1 MTELIVAQ
9 QIGVSHPDAALPGS
23 TGDPRAR
30 RVFER
35 FRKRMSLGLVVSILI
50 LVTAVL
56 WAIIP
61 GAFTSYDPMAGE
73 TSEALQGP
81 SFTHLFGTDQL
92 GRDSYARLVYGSR
105 LSLQAIVTAVAI
117 ALCVGSFFGLLAGFL
132 GGLVDTVIMR
142 VVDLLLSIPS
152 LLLSLA
158 LITVLGAGTTNVA
171 IAVGLASVA
180 SFARLMRAEV
190 MRVRTA
196 TYVEAA
202 SAVGARRSHILVR
215 HVLPNSTGPVLAM
228 AALELGGAVLAV
240 SSLSFL
246 GYGAQPPDPEW
257 GSLISAGR
265 DYMATAWWLTVL
277 PGLAVTAI
285 VLSANRLARAI
296 EREEEH

>member
-1 MTELIVAQ
+1 VTELILAQ
-9 QIGVSHPDAALPGS
+9 QTGLDTPDPAQTSVTPKPPRPFLPRLRQQMSWGLAL
-23 TGDPRAR
+23 
-30 RVFER
+30 
-35 FRKRMSLGLVVSILI
+35 SLLI
-50 LVTAVL
+50 LLTAVL
-56 WAIIP
+56 WAVVP
-61 GAFTSYDPMAGE
+61 GAFTGYDPMAGE

-92 GRDSYARLVYGSR
+92 GRDNYARLVYGSR
-105 LSLQAIVTAVAI
+105 LSLQAIVMAVAI
-117 ALCVGSFFGLLAGFL
+117 ALCVGSLFGLLAGFF
-132 GGLVDTVIMR
+132 GGAADTVIMR

-158 LITVLGAGTTNVA
+158 LITVLGPGTTNVA

-202 SAVGARRSHILVR
+202 AAVGARRSQILVR

-246 GYGAQPPDPEW
+246 GYGAQPPTPEW

-277 PGLAVTAI
+277 PGVVVTAI
-285 VLSANRLARAI
+285 VLAANRLARAI

>member
-1 MTELIVAQ
+1 MTELIVVQ
-9 QIGVSHPDAALPGS
+9 QAGGEPVAAPPSHRAHTARTFLAAL
-23 TGDPRAR
+23 R
-30 RVFER
+30 R
-35 FRKRMSLGLVVSILI
+35 RMSWGLVVSLLI
-50 LVTAVL
+50 LATAAA
-56 WAIIP
+56 WALFP
-61 GAFTSYDPMAGE
+61 GLFTGYDPMTGV

-81 SFTHLFGTDQL
+81 SMAHLFGTDQL
-92 GRDSYARLVYGSR
+92 GRDNYARLVYGSR

-117 ALCVGSFFGLLAGFL
+117 ALCVGSLFGLVAGFL
-132 GGLVDTVIMR
+132 GGVVDTVVMR
-142 VVDLLLSIPS
+142 AVDLLMSIPS

-158 LITVLGAGTTNVA
+158 LITVLGPGTTNVA

-202 SAVGARRSHILVR
+202 MAVGARRSQILVR

-246 GYGAQPPDPEW
+246 GYGAQPPAPEW

-277 PGLAVTAI
+277 PGLVVTAI
-285 VLSANRLARAI
+285 VLAANRLARSI

>member
-9 QIGVSHPDAALPGS
+9 QAGAEPDEAGTAGPRRNAGS
-23 TGDPRAR
+23 LFAR
-30 RVFER
+30 Y
-35 FRKRMSLGLVVSILI
+35 RKRMTWGLAVSVLI
-50 LVTAVL
+50 LLIAAA
-56 WAIIP
+56 WAIFP
-61 GAFTSYDPMAGE
+61 GIFTSHDPMAGV
-73 TSEALQGP
+73 TSDALQGP
-81 SFTHLFGTDQL
+81 SWTHPFGTDQL
-92 GRDSYARLVYGSR
+92 GRDNYARLVYGSR

-117 ALCVGSFFGLLAGFL
+117 ALCVGSVFGLIAGFL
-132 GGLVDTVIMR
+132 GGFVDTVTMR

-158 LITVLGAGTTNVA
+158 LITVLGPGTTNVA

-202 SAVGARRSHILVR
+202 TAVGARRSQILVR
-215 HVLPNSTGPVLAM
+215 HVLPNSSGPVLAM

-246 GYGAQPPDPEW
+246 GYGAQPPTPEW

-277 PGLAVTAI
+277 PGLVVTAI

-296 EREEEH
+296 EHEEEH

>member
-1 MTELIVAQ
+1 MTELIIAQ
-9 QIGVSHPDAALPGS
+9 QKSLEPAGDGTPDAGP
-23 TGDPRAR
+23 TPRR
-30 RVFER
+30 RLAQR
-35 FRKRMSLGLVVSILI
+35 LRKRMSWGLALSVAI
-50 LVTAVL
+50 LVLAVL
-56 WAIIP
+56 WAVIP
-61 GAFTSYDPMAGE
+61 GVFTSYDPMAGQ
-73 TSEALQGP
+73 TSEALQAP

-92 GRDSYARLVYGSR
+92 GRDNYARLVYGSR
-105 LSLQAIVTAVAI
+105 LSLQSIVMAVAI
-117 ALCVGSFFGLLAGFL
+117 ALCVGSFFGLVAGFL
-132 GGLVDTVIMR
+132 GGAVDTTIMR
-142 VVDLLLSIPS
+142 VVDLLMSIPS

-158 LITVLGAGTTNVA
+158 LITVLGPGTTNVA
-171 IAVGLASVA
+171 LAVGLASVA

-277 PGLAVTAI
+277 PGVVVTAI
-285 VLSANRLARAI
+285 VLAANRIARAI

>member
-1 MTELIVAQ
+1 MTELIVVQ
-9 QIGVSHPDAALPGS
+9 QAGGEPAAAPPSRRAHAARSFL
-23 TGDPRAR
+23 TGLRT
-30 RVFER
+30 
-35 FRKRMSLGLVVSILI
+35 RMSWGLVVSLLI
-50 LVTAVL
+50 LATAAA
-56 WAIIP
+56 WALVP
-61 GAFTSYDPMAGE
+61 GLFTGYDPMTGV

-81 SFTHLFGTDQL
+81 SMAHLFGTDQL
-92 GRDSYARLVYGSR
+92 GRDNYARLVYGSR

-117 ALCVGSFFGLLAGFL
+117 ALCVGSLFGLVAGFL
-132 GGLVDTVIMR
+132 GGVVDTVVMR
-142 VVDLLLSIPS
+142 AVDLLMSIPS

-158 LITVLGAGTTNVA
+158 LITVLGPGTTNVA

-202 SAVGARRSHILVR
+202 MAVGARRSQILVR

-246 GYGAQPPDPEW
+246 GYGAQPPAPEW

-277 PGLAVTAI
+277 PGLVVTAI
-285 VLSANRLARAI
+285 VLAANRLARAI

>member
-9 QIGVSHPDAALPGS
+9 QAGADPADAEPQAARRIAGSFLARLRKRMTWGLALSLLILLTAAAWAALPG
-23 TGDPRAR
+23 
-30 RVFER
+30 
-35 FRKRMSLGLVVSILI
+35 L
-50 LVTAVL
+50 
-56 WAIIP
+56 
-61 GAFTSYDPMAGE
+61 FTSYDPMTGV
-73 TSEALQGP
+73 TSEALQSP
-81 SFTHLFGTDQL
+81 SLTHLFGTDQL
-92 GRDSYARLVYGSR
+92 GRDNYARLVYGSR

-117 ALCVGSFFGLLAGFL
+117 ALCVGSVFGLIAGFL
-132 GGLVDTVIMR
+132 GGFVDTFTMR

-158 LITVLGAGTTNVA
+158 LITVLGPGTTNVA

-202 SAVGARRSHILVR
+202 TAVGARRSQILLR
-215 HVLPNSTGPVLAM
+215 HVLPNSSGPVLAM

-246 GYGAQPPDPEW
+246 GYGAQPPTPEW

-277 PGLAVTAI
+277 PGLVVTAI
-285 VLSANRLARAI
+285 VLAANRLARAI

>member
-1 MTELIVAQ
+1 MTELILAQ
-9 QIGVSHPDAALPGS
+9 QTGLDTPDPAQTAVTPKPPRPFLQRLRQQMSWGLAL
-23 TGDPRAR
+23 
-30 RVFER
+30 
-35 FRKRMSLGLVVSILI
+35 SLLI
-50 LVTAVL
+50 LLTAVL
-56 WAIIP
+56 WAVIP
-61 GAFTSYDPMAGE
+61 GAFTGYDPMAGE

-92 GRDSYARLVYGSR
+92 GRDNYARLVYGSR
-105 LSLQAIVTAVAI
+105 LSLQAIVMAVAI
-117 ALCVGSFFGLLAGFL
+117 ALCVGSLFGLLAGFF
-132 GGLVDTVIMR
+132 GGAADTVIMR

-158 LITVLGAGTTNVA
+158 LITVLGPGTTNVA

-202 SAVGARRSHILVR
+202 AAVGARRSQILVR

-246 GYGAQPPDPEW
+246 GYGAQPPTPEW

-277 PGLAVTAI
+277 PGVVVTAI
-285 VLSANRLARAI
+285 VLAANRLARAI